1 MIRIIAI
8 GLVVATLCGC
18 AQVVPSHEIRAK
30 PEHIRAGVQV
40 GDSIEVTTR
49 DGQYREFEVT
59 NVSVNTIEGPTETI
73 PFSEITHLVKR
84 SWKTPEHPCG
94 GGKPVGCSIPEV
106 VLVLSD
112 VYKEQ
117 AEKFH
122 PACVTHDF
130 CYRHGFTTY
139 GAKRD
144 ECDQAFYTN
153 MKSACGGMAGL
164 DRFDFKGYGICQ
176 LAARQT
182 FEAVRRYGEPHYLA
196 TTGSYCEYR

>member
-1 MIRIIAI
+1 VIKSIAS
-8 GLVVATLCGC
+8 LFVVAALCGC

-30 PEHIRAGVQV
+30 PEHIRSGVQV
-40 GDSIEVTTR
+40 GDSIEVTTK
-49 DGQYREFEVT
+49 DGEYREFEVT
-59 NVSVNTIEGPTETI
+59 NVTANTIEGPTETI

-84 SWKTPEHPCG
+84 SWKKPEHPCG

-112 VYKEQ
+112 DYQQQ
-117 AEKFH
+117 ADKFH

-130 CYRHGFTTY
+130 CYRHGSATY
-139 GAKRD
+139 GAKRE
-144 ECDQAFYTN
+144 ECDQLFYVN
-153 MKSACGGMAGL
+153 MKSACGGTAGL
-164 DRFDFKGYGICQ
+164 GRFDFKEYGLCQ